1 VSVLAIRTALL
12 AQEASSDKENLYPHA
27 AELLVGALAFAIVFY
42 FLWKWVIPRVNQ
54 LLEER
59 RQQIQG
65 EIERAEATRGEADHL
80 LADYREQLAGA
91 RDEAN
96 RIIEEGRRTADQ
108 LRRDLQTKAEEEASA
123 TVARAQDEIR
133 AERDRVFE
141 DLRAQIG
148 DIAVELAARVVN
160 QSLDKQAH
168 EKLIDDYI
176 EQVATG
182 DKGQG

>member
-1 VSVLAIRTALL
+1 MLAIRTAVL
-12 AQEASSDKENLYPHA
+12 AQEATSDKENLYPHA

-42 FLWKWVIPRVNQ
+42 FIWKWVLPRVNT

-65 EIERAEATRGEADHL
+65 EIERAETTRTEADQL

-108 LRRDLQTKAEEEASA
+108 LRRDLQAKAEEEASA

-160 QSLDKQAH
+160 QSLDKKAH

-176 EQVATG
+176 EQVGAG
-182 DKGQG
+182 GEGRA

>member
-1 VSVLAIRTALL
+1 VLAIRTAVL
-12 AQEASSDKENLYPHA
+12 AQEATSDKENLYPHA

-59 RQQIQG
+59 RQQIQC

-96 RIIEEGRRTADQ
+96 RIIEEGSWGSRGGVLSFLDLLEHGASHFSPERTA
-108 LRRDLQTKAEEEASA
+108 A
-123 TVARAQDEIR
+123 IR
-133 AERDRVFE
+133 TALAVKYER
-141 DLRAQIG
+141 
-148 DIAVELAARVVN
+148 
-160 QSLDKQAH
+160 
-168 EKLIDDYI
+168 
-176 EQVATG
+176 
-182 DKGQG
+182 